1 VSLRN
6 RIAVYYTAATAVLIA
21 LVFTTLYLMVDRVV
35 YRHFDRELTMAAAR
49 VARITVERLNDHPPE
64 KKEGLEREKKDE
76 DRRKHRRERLRAEF
90 IQYSASDGTPIS
102 RSGNLGRNILPVKTG
117 STGTIYFNSTVG
129 GLAVRQVQLRV
140 EGKGETSPAWI
151 SVARPLGD
159 AIAMLGD
166 LRRVLMLSFPAIL
179 ITLFAL
185 TRAIAAKSI
194 RPVEEAIMAAEN
206 ITREHFDRRIP
217 LPVNHDELY
226 RLSATFN
233 ALLDRLQEAFNREK
247 QFTADA
253 SHELKT
259 PLSAV
264 QGTLE
269 VLIRRPREREHYE
282 ERIRFCLLELHRMTG
297 LIEQLLLLA
306 RHDATEVA
314 ATLRS
319 IDINT
324 LIREV
329 AMRQGARAGEKDIT
343 IQVPEESSCIAAADR
358 EMLGIILDNIIANAV
373 NYSPRSST
381 VTIKT
386 GTENG
391 VAFCTVSDMGK
402 GIEESKLEAV
412 FERFYRVDASRSSGS
427 GGSGLGLSIVKKLAD
442 LQGITVRA
450 ESRPGEG
457 ATFRLL
463 FPPRLFSGQFEQV
476 GLD

>member
-1 VSLRN
+1 MSLRN

-21 LVFTTLYLMVDRVV
+21 LVFTTVYLMVEGVV
-35 YRHFDRELTMAAAR
+35 YRHFDQELTMAAAR
-49 VARITVERLNDHPPE
+49 VVSITDGRLNDRRPME
-64 KKEGLEREKKDE
+64 MEDSDREKEDDE
-76 DRRKHRRERLRAEF
+76 HRKHRRERLRTEF
-90 IQYSASDGTPIS
+90 IQYSAADGTPIS
-102 RSGNLGRNILPVKTG
+102 RSGNLGLNALQVKTG
-117 STGTIYFNSTVG
+117 STATIYFNTTVG
-129 GLAVRQVQLRV
+129 GLAVRQIQLPV
-140 EGKGETSPAWI
+140 EGNGDPQPRWI

-159 AIAMLGD
+159 AIAMLLD
-166 LRRVLMLSFPAIL
+166 LRSVLMLSFPAIL

-206 ITREHFDRRIP
+206 ITREHFERRIP
-217 LPVNHDELY
+217 LPANRDELY

-282 ERIRFCLLELHRMTG
+282 ERIRFCLLELHRMAG

-306 RHDATEVA
+306 RHDAREVS

-319 IDINT
+319 IDINA

-329 AMRQGARAGEKDIT
+329 AERQESRAGEKEIS
-343 IQVPEESSCIAAADR
+343 IRVPEESSFIVAADR

-373 NYSPRSST
+373 NYSPRSRT
-381 VTIKT
+381 VTIRT

-391 VAFCTVSDMGK
+391 LPFCTISDMGK

-412 FERFYRVDASRSSGS
+412 FERFYRVDASRSIGS

-463 FPPRLFSGQFEQV
+463 FPYPSDSSSR
-476 GLD
+476 